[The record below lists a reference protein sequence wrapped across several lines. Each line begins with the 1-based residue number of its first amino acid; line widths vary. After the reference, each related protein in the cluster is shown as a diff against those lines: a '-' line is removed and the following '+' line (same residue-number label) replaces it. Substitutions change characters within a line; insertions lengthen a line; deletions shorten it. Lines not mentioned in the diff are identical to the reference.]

1 MWRWR
6 HTHQITDSEKVKDG
20 LERSGTD
27 TDTEDKNKLF
37 NNKVEGI
44 GHGQD
49 QGSNA

>member
-1 MWRWR
+1 M
-6 HTHQITDSEKVKDG
+6 E
-20 LERSGTD
+20 
-27 TDTEDKNKLF
+27 TDTEGKNKLF